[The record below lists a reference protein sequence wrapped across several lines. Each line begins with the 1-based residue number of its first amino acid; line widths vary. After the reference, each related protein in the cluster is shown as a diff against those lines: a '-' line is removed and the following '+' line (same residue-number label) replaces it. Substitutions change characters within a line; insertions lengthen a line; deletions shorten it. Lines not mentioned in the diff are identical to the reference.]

1 MMRFMVFALL
11 PAGFSTGV
19 CPDLALASG
28 GISEFTGPLE
38 KVVNTL
44 TGPAGK
50 FISIAA
56 FGITFIIY
64 LFNREDISGSFKL
77 LLQVVMG
84 ISGLA
89 FAGSIVNSVFSFS
102 GAVIP
107 TAAPVPVPPG
117 AAALEALAMQTEPAA
132 AASMPQA
139 IPVPAQTVLPTT
151 TQTSPKLSLEK
162 PNPGEMT
169 HYVPSAPLPAPVPAV
184 AEEVSAEPPAVIETV
199 SVSAEPVSLPSWQ
212 VERGRM
218 LREQMEN
225 WAAQAPYTLIWSA
238 QNDYEMQS
246 SATFSG
252 VFIEAVKNLFAA
264 LASNGVALRVTIYQG
279 NNVMEVSEH

>member
-1 MMRFMVFALL
+1 MMRYMVFALL
-11 PAGFSTGV
+11 LAGFSTGV

-102 GAVIP
+102 GAVI
-107 TAAPVPVPPG
+107 
-117 AAALEALAMQTEPAA
+117 
-132 AASMPQA
+132 
-139 IPVPAQTVLPTT
+139 
-151 TQTSPKLSLEK
+151 
-162 PNPGEMT
+162 
-169 HYVPSAPLPAPVPAV
+169 
-184 AEEVSAEPPAVIETV
+184 
-199 SVSAEPVSLPSWQ
+199 
-212 VERGRM
+212 
-218 LREQMEN
+218 
-225 WAAQAPYTLIWSA
+225 
-238 QNDYEMQS
+238 
-246 SATFSG
+246 
-252 VFIEAVKNLFAA
+252 
-264 LASNGVALRVTIYQG
+264 
-279 NNVMEVSEH
+279 